1 MESVNGNST
10 TIGVEKKEN
19 EMVGNKEEKKDVIAV
34 DGSEEKSEMK
44 EKGGEVEKESEGEK
58 EVKEEE
64 GGENEKDNEE
74 EKEVK
79 EEDNEEKN
87 NESEENPKAEE
98 IVDVKEEKSNDDEKE
113 VNESNENETKEEE
126 ATKTNEEAGNEKQE
140 EREETREEDDKNTTA
155 NEENYHET
163 NDNNEENPTPSLAP
177 NNHNT
182 EETTNL
188 ELSNTTLPYSRR
200 PRRTSPRTPYNDIYL
215 NTRNRYRQAVEGEG
229 RFVQHHKIK
238 YYEGSH
244 LDTTPRNRSALPV
257 TDTFDFTVIS
267 QTTKER
273 LFFFPYLLQRW
284 KGPLSIAIMTNVTD
298 TEEIETFIQSSNF
311 PDRLRLALYI
321 TGLPGKTDC
330 VYRRT
335 SRGLR
340 CVRATIYPLNRLR
353 NIAIQNSLT
362 SHFVVFDMDMWPAKH
377 TYKTL
382 RSLSPSYLANPFA
395 VTIIPAFSLPPAL
408 LESAKCRSFR
418 GCVTAI
424 ATRLPETKQQLVHCL
439 RKRGCSIFRPKSLT
453 HDYLPSNW
461 ETLPATTEV
470 TFMKCFRQRFM
481 EPYVMVRRTEQLP
494 LFDERF
500 INYGFNKVQW
510 IENLRYLG
518 FEFSVL
524 SQAFAVDIPH
534 SSSGYAKDYSKE
546 FKERNVEMLHLYRRF
561 LYELRTNSRDESR
574 QLLCLPK
581 NIDVRAYRF

>member
-1 MESVNGNST
+1 
-10 TIGVEKKEN
+10 
-19 EMVGNKEEKKDVIAV
+19 MVGNKEEKKDVIAV

-267 QTTKER
+267 QTTFFLSSPVTPSKER

-284 KGPLSIAIMTNVTD
+284 KGFSPLASLTRSPLSIAIMTNVTD

-362 SHFVVFDMDMWPAKH
+362 SHFVVFDMDMWPASFFFRSLSLPEH

-453 HDYLPSNW
+453 HVGVAARCHVGLSPEQLGDASGDDGGDVHEVLP
-461 ETLPATTEV
+461 TAVHGAVRDGATHRAAPA
-470 TFMKCFRQRFM
+470 
-481 EPYVMVRRTEQLP
+481 VRRAIYQLW
-494 LFDERF
+494 
-500 INYGFNKVQW
+500 V
-510 IENLRYLG
+510 
-518 FEFSVL
+518 
-524 SQAFAVDIPH
+524 
-534 SSSGYAKDYSKE
+534 
-546 FKERNVEMLHLYRRF
+546 
-561 LYELRTNSRDESR
+561 
-574 QLLCLPK
+574 
-581 NIDVRAYRF
+581 

>member
-1 MESVNGNST
+1 MPSRVEEPLEANLDNMESVNGNST

-58 EVKEEE
+58 EAKEEE

-126 ATKTNEEAGNEKQE
+126 ATKTSEEAGNEKQE

-267 QTTKER
+267 QTTFFLSSPVTPSKER

-284 KGPLSIAIMTNVTD
+284 KGFSPLASLTRSPLSIAIMTNVTD

-340 CVRATIYPLNRLR
+340 CIRATIYPLNRLR

-362 SHFVVFDMDMWPAKH
+362 SHFVVFDMDMWPASFSFRSLSLPEH

-382 RSLSPSYLANPFA
+382 QSLSPSYLANPFA

-453 HDYLPSNW
+453 HVGVAARCHVGLSPEQLGDASGDDGGDVHEVLP
-461 ETLPATTEV
+461 TAVHGAVRDGATYRAAPA
-470 TFMKCFRQRFM
+470 
-481 EPYVMVRRTEQLP
+481 VRRAIYQLW
-494 LFDERF
+494 
-500 INYGFNKVQW
+500 V
-510 IENLRYLG
+510 
-518 FEFSVL
+518 
-524 SQAFAVDIPH
+524 
-534 SSSGYAKDYSKE
+534 
-546 FKERNVEMLHLYRRF
+546 
-561 LYELRTNSRDESR
+561 
-574 QLLCLPK
+574 
-581 NIDVRAYRF
+581 

>member
-1 MESVNGNST
+1 
-10 TIGVEKKEN
+10 
-19 EMVGNKEEKKDVIAV
+19 MVGKKEEKKDVIAV

-58 EVKEEE
+58 EVKEEGEKGDTEKKEEEKVVKEVNE
-64 GGENEKDNEE
+64 GVVEEIEEE
-74 EKEVK
+74 EKEAK
-79 EEDNEEKN
+79 EKDNEEKN

-126 ATKTNEEAGNEKQE
+126 ATKTSEEAGNEKQE
-140 EREETREEDDKNTTA
+140 ETREEDKNTTA
-155 NEENYHET
+155 NEENHHET
-163 NDNNEENPTPSLAP
+163 NDNNEENPIPSLAP

-267 QTTKER
+267 QTTFFLSSPVTPSKER

-284 KGPLSIAIMTNVTD
+284 KGFSPLASLTRSPLSIAIMTNVTD

-362 SHFVVFDMDMWPAKH
+362 SHFVVFDMDMWPASFFFRSLSLLEH

-453 HDYLPSNW
+453 HVGVAARCHVGLSPEQLGDASGDDGGDVHEVLP
-461 ETLPATTEV
+461 TAVHGAVRDGATHRAAPA
-470 TFMKCFRQRFM
+470 
-481 EPYVMVRRTEQLP
+481 VRRAIYQLW
-494 LFDERF
+494 
-500 INYGFNKVQW
+500 V
-510 IENLRYLG
+510 
-518 FEFSVL
+518 
-524 SQAFAVDIPH
+524 
-534 SSSGYAKDYSKE
+534 
-546 FKERNVEMLHLYRRF
+546 
-561 LYELRTNSRDESR
+561 
-574 QLLCLPK
+574 
-581 NIDVRAYRF
+581 